1 MLNLQQLYRW
11 SLFIALLF
19 VSNAW
24 GQEGKLHVKRIPVTN
39 EFIVLDSM
47 TVFWPS
53 LFILDLNGNPLGVE
67 IDTLE
72 NAIRIMSSD
81 ADSADVTF
89 RTFGFNLHE
98 MKFRKDST
106 IVYNKLGETENP
118 FLYSSELVREDF
130 FGGSGLKKSGSI
142 SRGINV
148 GNAQN
153 LSVNSTLNM
162 QLSGDISP
170 NLKLMASLSDDNI
183 PIQAEGNTNKLQE
196 FDQLF
201 IQLYNDDFKLIAGD
215 FWLKKPTGYFMT
227 YNKRAQGLTGE
238 YRSYLDEEKTKSWKI
253 YGGGAFSKGKFNRQQ
268 IAGVE
273 GNQGPYRLRGAENEP
288 LIIVL
293 AGTERVWINGVEL
306 ERGQEYDYIMNYNT
320 SEITFTPRRPID
332 KDSRIIVEFQYS
344 DQNYARSLFNGGLE
358 YNGPKVKAWLNA
370 YSEQDAKNQTIQ
382 QDLSP
387 EQRFY
392 LSTIGDSL
400 NQAFIYGID
409 SVGFRENQVM
419 YALVDSMGY
428 DSVLVFSVNPDSAV
442 YATTFSNVGE
452 NNGNYVF
459 DRFTAVGRVYK
470 WVAPVAGVRQGNF
483 EPVRIVITP
492 KKRQMVTAGAEVNL
506 GKQLELFTEV
516 SYTNDDINTFS
527 KLDASDN
534 ESIGGK

>member
-1 MLNLQQLYRW
+1 M
-11 SLFIALLF
+11 
-19 VSNAW
+19 
-24 GQEGKLHVKRIPVTN
+24 HVKRIPVTN

-227 YNKRAQGLTGE
+227 
-238 YRSYLDEEKTKSWKI
+238 
-253 YGGGAFSKGKFNRQQ
+253 
-268 IAGVE
+268 
-273 GNQGPYRLRGAENEP
+273 
-288 LIIVL
+288 
-293 AGTERVWINGVEL
+293 
-306 ERGQEYDYIMNYNT
+306 
-320 SEITFTPRRPID
+320 
-332 KDSRIIVEFQYS
+332 
-344 DQNYARSLFNGGLE
+344 
-358 YNGPKVKAWLNA
+358 
-370 YSEQDAKNQTIQ
+370 
-382 QDLSP
+382 
-387 EQRFY
+387 
-392 LSTIGDSL
+392 
-400 NQAFIYGID
+400 
-409 SVGFRENQVM
+409 
-419 YALVDSMGY
+419 
-428 DSVLVFSVNPDSAV
+428 
-442 YATTFSNVGE
+442 
-452 NNGNYVF
+452 
-459 DRFTAVGRVYK
+459 
-470 WVAPVAGVRQGNF
+470 
-483 EPVRIVITP
+483 
-492 KKRQMVTAGAEVNL
+492 
-506 GKQLELFTEV
+506 
-516 SYTNDDINTFS
+516 
-527 KLDASDN
+527 
-534 ESIGGK
+534 